1 MALPLEG
8 IKILD
13 LSTMLPGPFCSMI
26 LADFGAEV
34 IKVEAV
40 KGGDLFRGGVPKIG
54 DTGGAFFQV
63 NRNKKSITLNL
74 KSEEGKEIFYKLAKD
89 ADVVLEQ
96 YRPGIVKK
104 LGVDYE
110 TIKAIN
116 PKIVY
121 CSLSG
126 YGQTG
131 PYRLTSGH
139 DLNYISYA
147 GILGLTARKGQTPT
161 IPGVQIADI
170 GGGALY
176 AAIGILIALMGVKQ
190 NGVGQY
196 VDTSM
201 LDGAVSWLPVLAND
215 YFVKGVSPKA
225 AENILNGQ
233 NACYEVYETA
243 DGRYISIGAIEPHL
257 WANFCDAIGKEEFK
271 LWQRDLTKQDEMF
284 ACLREMFK
292 SKTQAEWIEK
302 LTGVDC
308 CWAPVKNLEEVF
320 ADPQVLARDMV
331 YEMTGDMAAVQ
342 QLISILLDNAF
353 KYSDDG
359 GEIRLSVYAQH
370 KNKVIEVY
378 NTCPPDSLG
387 DIDRFFDRFYRADK
401 SRTYDGGTGIGLAIA
416 RAIVQ
421 ALGGS
426 INAETSDG
434 KSIVFRAVI

>member
-1 MALPLEG
+1 MNLPLEG
-8 IKILD
+8 IKVLD
-13 LSTMLPGPFCSMI
+13 LSTMLPGPFCTMI

-40 KGGDLFRGGVPKIG
+40 KGGDLFRGGVPKIE

-74 KSEEGKEIFYKLAKD
+74 KSDEGKEIFYKLAKD
-89 ADVVLEQ
+89 ADVVIEQ
-96 YRPGIVKK
+96 YRPGVVKK

-110 TIKAIN
+110 TIRAIN

-131 PYRLTSGH
+131 PYRLLSGH

-176 AAIGILIALMGVKQ
+176 AAIGILLALMGVKQ

-201 LDGAVSWLPVLAND
+201 MDGAISWLPVLATD
-215 YFVKGVSPKA
+215 YFVKGTSPKP
-225 AENILNGQ
+225 AEGILIGQ
-233 NACYEVYETA
+233 NACYEVYETG

-257 WANFCDAIGKEEFK
+257 WANFCDKIGKEEFK
-271 LWQRDLTKQDEMF
+271 LWQRDLSKQDEMF
-284 ACLREMFK
+284 AYLREMFK
-292 SKTQAEWIEK
+292 SRTQAEWIEF
-302 LTGVDC
+302 LAGVDC
-308 CWAPVKNLEEVF
+308 CWAPVLDLAEVF
-320 ADPQVLARDMV
+320 SDPHALARDMV
-331 YEMTGDMAAVQ
+331 FEMEDPQGKYGRVKEIGSAIKLSETPARRELFPPRKGEHNSEYLKAVGYTEEE
-342 QLISILLDNAF
+342 ISAF
-353 KYSDDG
+353 IEKG
-359 GEIRLSVYAQH
+359 
-370 KNKVIEVY
+370 VI
-378 NTCPPDSLG
+378 
-387 DIDRFFDRFYRADK
+387 
-401 SRTYDGGTGIGLAIA
+401 
-416 RAIVQ
+416 
-421 ALGGS
+421 
-426 INAETSDG
+426 
-434 KSIVFRAVI
+434 

>member
-1 MALPLEG
+1 MSLPLEG

-13 LSTMLPGPFCSMI
+13 LSTMLPGPFCTMI

-40 KGGDLFRGGVPKIG
+40 NGGDLFRGGVPKIG

-63 NRNKKSITLNL
+63 NRNKKSVTLNL
-74 KSEEGKEIFYKLAKD
+74 KADEGKEIFYRLVKD
-89 ADVVLEQ
+89 ADVVIEQ
-96 YRPGIVKK
+96 YRPGVVKK
-104 LGVDYE
+104 LGVDYD
-110 TIKAIN
+110 TVKAIN
-116 PKIVY
+116 PRIVY

-131 PYRLTSGH
+131 PYRLLSGH

-201 LDGAVSWLPVLAND
+201 MDGAISWLPVLAND
-215 YFVKGVSPKA
+215 YFVNGKSPKA

-257 WANFCDAIGKEEFK
+257 WANFCDKIGREDYKA
-271 LWQRDLTKQDEMF
+271 WQRDLTKQDVMF
-284 ACLREMFK
+284 TELRALFK
-292 SKTQAEWIEK
+292 TRTQAEWIEF
-302 LTGVDC
+302 LDGVDC
-308 CWAPVKNLEEVF
+308 CWAPVKDLAEVF
-320 ADPQVLARDMV
+320 ADPHAIARDMV
-331 YEMTGDMAAVQ
+331 FEMEDPQGVYGKVKAIGSAVK
-342 QLISILLDNAF
+342 LSETPARRDLF
-353 KYSDDG
+353 PPRK
-359 GEIRLSVYAQH
+359 GEH
-370 KNKVIEVY
+370 
-378 NTCPPDSLG
+378 
-387 DIDRFFDRFYRADK
+387 
-401 SRTYDGGTGIGLAIA
+401 
-416 RAIVQ
+416 
-421 ALGGS
+421 
-426 INAETSDG
+426 NAEYLKQIGYTDADIAAFAEKG
-434 KSIVFRAVI
+434 VI

>member
-96 YRPGIVKK
+96 YRPGVVKK

-233 NACYEVYETA
+233 NACYE
-243 DGRYISIGAIEPHL
+243 
-257 WANFCDAIGKEEFK
+257 EFK

-284 ACLREMFK
+284 AYLREMFK

-331 YEMTGDMAAVQ
+331 YEMTDPAGCYGSVKMIGSAVKLSETPARQ
-342 QLISILLDNAF
+342 ELFPPRKGEHNAEYL
-353 KYSDDG
+353 KAVGYSD
-359 GEIRLSVYAQH
+359 EQIAEFE
-370 KNKVIEVY
+370 KN
-378 NTCPPDSLG
+378 
-387 DIDRFFDRFYRADK
+387 
-401 SRTYDGGTGIGLAIA
+401 GII
-416 RAIVQ
+416 
-421 ALGGS
+421 
-426 INAETSDG
+426 
-434 KSIVFRAVI
+434 

>member
-96 YRPGIVKK
+96 YRPGVVKK

-271 LWQRDLTKQDEMF
+271 QGSVLDQSFDMDIAQKF
-284 ACLREMFK
+284 AGMNIYSRPKCQK
-292 SKTQAEWIEK
+292 
-302 LTGVDC
+302 
-308 CWAPVKNLEEVF
+308 CWAKFYCSGGCSAANYNMNHDMNDSYDLGCEMERKRLEC
-320 ADPQVLARDMV
+320 AIYLKAM
-331 YEMTGDMAAVQ
+331 
-342 QLISILLDNAF
+342 
-353 KYSDDG
+353 
-359 GEIRLSVYAQH
+359 
-370 KNKVIEVY
+370 
-378 NTCPPDSLG
+378 
-387 DIDRFFDRFYRADK
+387 DK
-401 SRTYDGGTGIGLAIA
+401 IC
-416 RAIVQ
+416 
-421 ALGGS
+421 
-426 INAETSDG
+426 AEEA
-434 KSIVFRAVI
+434 K

>member
-8 IKILD
+8 VKILD

-74 KSEEGKEIFYKLAKD
+74 KSDEGKEIFYKLAKD

-96 YRPGIVKK
+96 YRPGVVKK

-176 AAIGILIALMGVKQ
+176 AAIGILIALMGVKR

-233 NACYEVYETA
+233 NACYEVYETK

-271 LWQRDLTKQDEMF
+271 AYQRDLTKQDEMF
-284 ACLREMFK
+284 AYLRDMFK

-320 ADPQVLARDMV
+320 ADPQVVARDMV
-331 YEMTGDMAAVQ
+331 YEMTDPEGTYGSVRMIGSAVK
-342 QLISILLDNAF
+342 L
-353 KYSDDG
+353 
-359 GEIRLSVYAQH
+359 
-370 KNKVIEVY
+370 
-378 NTCPPDSLG
+378 
-387 DIDRFFDRFYRADK
+387 
-401 SRTYDGGTGIGLAIA
+401 
-416 RAIVQ
+416 
-421 ALGGS
+421 
-426 INAETSDG
+426 
-434 KSIVFRAVI
+434 

>member
-8 IKILD
+8 VKILD

-74 KSEEGKEIFYKLAKD
+74 KSDEGKEIFYKLAKD

-96 YRPGIVKK
+96 YRPGVVKK

-170 GGGALY
+170 GGG
-176 AAIGILIALMGVKQ
+176 GRT
-190 NGVGQY
+190 VGGDRHPHRSHGREAQRCR
-196 VDTSM
+196 
-201 LDGAVSWLPVLAND
+201 PV
-215 YFVKGVSPKA
+215 
-225 AENILNGQ
+225 
-233 NACYEVYETA
+233 C
-243 DGRYISIGAIEPHL
+243 RYI
-257 WANFCDAIGKEEFK
+257 DARRRC
-271 LWQRDLTKQDEMF
+271 LVA
-284 ACLREMFK
+284 ACACKRLFRK
-292 SKTQAEWIEK
+292 GRVSQ
-302 LTGVDC
+302 
-308 CWAPVKNLEEVF
+308 
-320 ADPQVLARDMV
+320 
-331 YEMTGDMAAVQ
+331 
-342 QLISILLDNAF
+342 
-353 KYSDDG
+353 G
-359 GEIRLSVYAQH
+359 G
-370 KNKVIEVY
+370 
-378 NTCPPDSLG
+378 
-387 DIDRFFDRFYRADK
+387 
-401 SRTYDGGTGIGLAIA
+401 
-416 RAIVQ
+416 
-421 ALGGS
+421 
-426 INAETSDG
+426 
-434 KSIVFRAVI
+434 

>member
-8 IKILD
+8 VKILD

-74 KSEEGKEIFYKLAKD
+74 KSDEGKEIFYKLAKD

-96 YRPGIVKK
+96 YRPGVVKK

-176 AAIGILIALMGVKQ
+176 AAIGILIALMGVKR

-233 NACYEVYETA
+233 NACYEVYETK
-243 DGRYISIGAIEPHL
+243 DGRYISIGNRA
-257 WANFCDAIGKEEFK
+257 
-271 LWQRDLTKQDEMF
+271 
-284 ACLREMFK
+284 
-292 SKTQAEWIEK
+292 
-302 LTGVDC
+302 
-308 CWAPVKNLEEVF
+308 APVGKLLRRHR
-320 ADPQVLARDMV
+320 Q
-331 YEMTGDMAAVQ
+331 GGVQ
-342 QLISILLDNAF
+342 
-353 KYSDDG
+353 
-359 GEIRLSVYAQH
+359 
-370 KNKVIEVY
+370 
-378 NTCPPDSLG
+378 
-387 DIDRFFDRFYRADK
+387 
-401 SRTYDGGTGIGLAIA
+401 GLPA
-416 RAIVQ
+416 
-421 ALGGS
+421 
-426 INAETSDG
+426 
-434 KSIVFRAVI
+434 

>member
-8 IKILD
+8 IKVLD
-13 LSTMLPGPFCSMI
+13 LSTMLPGPFCS
-26 LADFGAEV
+26 EV

-74 KSEEGKEIFYKLAKD
+74 KSDEGKEIFYRLAKD

-96 YRPGIVKK
+96 YRPGVVKK

-110 TIKAIN
+110 TIRAIN
-116 PKIVY
+116 PKVVY

-176 AAIGILIALMGVKQ
+176 AAIGILIALMGVRQ

-201 LDGAVSWLPVLAND
+201 LDGAVSWLSVLAND
-215 YFVKGVSPKA
+215 FFVKGVSPRA

-257 WANFCDAIGKEEFK
+257 WANFCNAIGREDFIQI
-271 LWQRDLTKQDEMF
+271 QRDLTKQDEMF
-284 ACLREMFK
+284 AYLRELFK

-308 CWAPVKNLEEVF
+308 CWAPVKDLEEVF
-320 ADPQVLARDMV
+320 SDPQVLARDMV
-331 YEMTGDMAAVQ
+331 FEMEDPQGVYGRVKEIGSPIKLSETPARRELFPPRKGEHNSDYLRSVGYTDEDIAAF
-342 QLISILLDNAF
+342 IE
-353 KYSDDG
+353 KG
-359 GEIRLSVYAQH
+359 
-370 KNKVIEVY
+370 VI
-378 NTCPPDSLG
+378 
-387 DIDRFFDRFYRADK
+387 
-401 SRTYDGGTGIGLAIA
+401 
-416 RAIVQ
+416 
-421 ALGGS
+421 
-426 INAETSDG
+426 
-434 KSIVFRAVI
+434 

>member
-8 IKILD
+8 VKILD

-74 KSEEGKEIFYKLAKD
+74 KSDEGKEIFYKLAKD

-96 YRPGIVKK
+96 YRPGVVKK

-176 AAIGILIALMGVKQ
+176 AAIGILIALMGVKR

-233 NACYEVYETA
+233 NACYEVYETK

-271 LWQRDLTKQDEMF
+271 AYQRDLTKQDEMF
-284 ACLREMFK
+284 AYLRDMFK

-302 LTGVDC
+302 LSGVDC

-320 ADPQVLARDMV
+320 ADPQVVARDMV
-331 YEMTGDMAAVQ
+331 YEMTDPEGTYGSVRMIGSAVK
-342 QLISILLDNAF
+342 LSETPARKELF
-353 KYSDDG
+353 PPRK
-359 GEIRLSVYAQH
+359 GEH
-370 KNKVIEVY
+370 
-378 NTCPPDSLG
+378 NTEML
-387 DIDRFFDRFYRADK
+387 
-401 SRTYDGGTGIGLAIA
+401 
-416 RAIVQ
+416 
-421 ALGGS
+421 
-426 INAETSDG
+426 
-434 KSIVFRAVI
+434 KSIGYTDEQIAELQKNGVI

>member
-96 YRPGIVKK
+96 YRPGVVKK

-331 YEMTGDMAAVQ
+331 YEMTDPAGCYGSVKMIGSAVKLSETPARQ
-342 QLISILLDNAF
+342 ELFPPRKGEHNKAILF
-353 KYSDDG
+353 
-359 GEIRLSVYAQH
+359 
-370 KNKVIEVY
+370 
-378 NTCPPDSLG
+378 
-387 DIDRFFDRFYRADK
+387 
-401 SRTYDGGTGIGLAIA
+401 IA
-416 RAIVQ
+416 
-421 ALGGS
+421 L
-426 INAETSDG
+426 
-434 KSIVFRAVI
+434 

>member
-96 YRPGIVKK
+96 YRPGVVKK

-147 GILGLTARKGQTPT
+147 GILGLTARKGCL
-161 IPGVQIADI
+161 
-170 GGGALY
+170 LY
-176 AAIGILIALMGVKQ
+176 
-190 NGVGQY
+190 
-196 VDTSM
+196 
-201 LDGAVSWLPVLAND
+201 
-215 YFVKGVSPKA
+215 
-225 AENILNGQ
+225 
-233 NACYEVYETA
+233 
-243 DGRYISIGAIEPHL
+243 
-257 WANFCDAIGKEEFK
+257 
-271 LWQRDLTKQDEMF
+271 
-284 ACLREMFK
+284 
-292 SKTQAEWIEK
+292 
-302 LTGVDC
+302 
-308 CWAPVKNLEEVF
+308 
-320 ADPQVLARDMV
+320 
-331 YEMTGDMAAVQ
+331 
-342 QLISILLDNAF
+342 
-353 KYSDDG
+353 
-359 GEIRLSVYAQH
+359 
-370 KNKVIEVY
+370 
-378 NTCPPDSLG
+378 
-387 DIDRFFDRFYRADK
+387 
-401 SRTYDGGTGIGLAIA
+401 
-416 RAIVQ
+416 
-421 ALGGS
+421 
-426 INAETSDG
+426 TSD
-434 KSIVFRAVI
+434 AADD